1 MGPPGIHL
9 FVTIVLLLYHPTT
22 VPPSWTSET
31 GNSARRDDGT
41 SLKPPWDLP
50 VKRHQRDQLCM
61 ITYLTMSIVCPSTF
75 MQLCR
80 RPITILQLRH
90 IEQVFWQPTVRQV
103 QPEMTFWNR
112 RGTSRYSNS
121 LSPLFYCCTTQ
132 RLEAGVIQSRSR
144 MQMWQNANQL
154 SQTAVELFL
163 SYIRKVFSNSSFC
176 FSLHLP
182 Q

>member
-1 MGPPGIHL
+1 
-9 FVTIVLLLYHPTT
+9 
-22 VPPSWTSET
+22 
-31 GNSARRDDGT
+31 
-41 SLKPPWDLP
+41 
-50 VKRHQRDQLCM
+50 
-61 ITYLTMSIVCPSTF
+61 

-103 QPEMTFWNR
+103 QRAAQVTTHFFNNSEQTKTLWFVAQIWYGRTTQPEMTFWNR

-132 RLEAGVIQSRSR
+132 RLEAGVIQK
-144 MQMWQNANQL
+144 QVKNADVTECESTFSNRRG
-154 SQTAVELFL
+154 TF

-182 Q
+182 QPEEAAETEEKIGRSFVVGSWRKAK